1 MFFSALSAVSSF
13 PVLLFYSF
21 KYNEPFAMLIL
32 LTMFALGLL
41 HGLGPDH
48 LAAIAALVSK
58 DATGQNARRR
68 LAWLGVRFGLGHV
81 TTLLLLAGV
90 VGALG
95 RNIPDGWQ
103 RGLEQAGA
111 VVLIFLGGWLLAEV
125 FRRRVVAHTHPHTH
139 DHAPLEHAHWH
150 LHVGAK
156 EHAAHRHP
164 HLALVVGG
172 LMGFSGARAL
182 LLAVPVVLAES
193 AFDAAG
199 RIVAFGLGIVISM
212 ALAGWLAHAAF
223 SRLARTPAYARLLVS
238 ATGVLSAALGFY
250 WLARFAPS

>member
-1 MFFSALSAVSSF
+1 
-13 PVLLFYSF
+13 
-21 KYNEPFAMLIL
+21 MLIL

-48 LAAIAALVSK
+48 LAAIAALVSRN
-58 DATGQNARRR
+58 ATEQNARRR
-68 LAWLGVRFGLGHV
+68 IAWLGVRFGLGHV
-81 TTLLLLAGV
+81 TALLLLAGV
-90 VGALG
+90 VWALG

-125 FRRRVVAHTHPHTH
+125 FRRRVLAHTHA
-139 DHAPLEHAHWH
+139 HAHEHSHGALEHEHWH
-150 LHVGAK
+150 LHVGSK
-156 EHAAHRHP
+156 QHAAHRHP

-182 LLAVPVVLAES
+182 LLAVPVVLAQS

-199 RIVAFGLGIVISM
+199 RVLAFGLGIVVSM

-223 SRLARTPAYARLLVS
+223 ARLARTPAYARLLVS

-250 WLARFAPS
+250 WLARFSN

>member
-1 MFFSALSAVSSF
+1 
-13 PVLLFYSF
+13 
-21 KYNEPFAMLIL
+21 MLIL
-32 LTMFALGLL
+32 LTLFAAGLL

-48 LAAIAALVSK
+48 LAAIAALVGK
-58 DATGQNARRR
+58 DAHKRGARRR

-81 TTLLLLAGV
+81 TTLLLLAGIV
-90 VGALG
+90 WALG

-111 VVLIFLGGWLLAEV
+111 IVLIFLGGWLLAEV
-125 FRRRVVAHTHPHTH
+125 FCRRVVAHSHAHTH
-139 DHAPLEHAHWH
+139 EHSHSSLEHDHWH
-150 LHVGAK
+150 LHVGSK
-156 EHAAHRHP
+156 EHAGHRHP

-193 AFDAAG
+193 AAAAAG
-199 RIVAFGLGIVISM
+199 RILAFGLGIVISM
-212 ALAGWLAHAAF
+212 GLAGWLAHAAF
-223 SRLARTPAYARLLVS
+223 ARLARTPAYARLLVS

-250 WLARFAPS
+250 WLLHFSTG

>member
-1 MFFSALSAVSSF
+1 
-13 PVLLFYSF
+13 
-21 KYNEPFAMLIL
+21 MLIL
-32 LTMFALGLL
+32 LTLFAAGLL

-48 LAAIAALVSK
+48 LAALAALVGKSTQER
-58 DATGQNARRR
+58 DARRR

-90 VGALG
+90 VWALG

-125 FRRRVVAHTHPHTH
+125 FRRRVVAHSHAHTH
-139 DHAPLEHAHWH
+139 EHTHGALEHEHWH
-150 LHVGAK
+150 LHVGSKA
-156 EHAAHRHP
+156 HAAHRHP
-164 HLALVVGG
+164 HLATVVGG

-199 RIVAFGLGIVISM
+199 RILAFGLGIVVSM

-238 ATGVLSAALGFY
+238 TTGVLSAALGFY
-250 WLARFAPS
+250 WLIHFSG

>member
-1 MFFSALSAVSSF
+1 MF
-13 PVLLFYSF
+13 
-21 KYNEPFAMLIL
+21 IL
-32 LTMFALGLL
+32 LTMFAAGLL

-58 DATGQNARRR
+58 SAAERRR

-81 TTLLLLAGV
+81 TALLLLAGV
-90 VGALG
+90 VWVLG

-125 FRRRVVAHTHPHTH
+125 FRRRVLAHTHTHAHTH
-139 DHAPLEHAHWH
+139 DHSHSPLEHEHWH
-150 LHVGAK
+150 LHVGSK

-164 HLALVVGG
+164 HLAMVVGG

-182 LLAVPVVLAES
+182 LLAVPLVLAES
-193 AFDAAG
+193 AGVAAG
-199 RIVAFGLGIVISM
+199 RILAFGLGIVVSM

-223 SRLARTPAYARLLVS
+223 ARLARTPGYARLLVS
-238 ATGVLSAALGFY
+238 VTGVLSAALGFY
-250 WLARFAPS
+250 WLARFSVG

>member
-1 MFFSALSAVSSF
+1 
-13 PVLLFYSF
+13 
-21 KYNEPFAMLIL
+21 MLIL
-32 LTMFALGLL
+32 LTMFAAGLL

-58 DATGQNARRR
+58 GADERGARR

-81 TTLLLLAGV
+81 TTLLLLAV
-90 VGALG
+90 VVWALG
-95 RNIPDGWQ
+95 RSIPEGWQ
-103 RGLEQAGA
+103 RALEQAGA

-125 FRRRVVAHTHPHTH
+125 FRSRVVAHTHAHTH
-139 DHAPLEHAHWH
+139 DHSRGALEHEHWH
-150 LHVGAK
+150 LHVGSK

-164 HLALVVGG
+164 HLAMVVGG

-182 LLAVPVVLAES
+182 LLAVPIVLAES
-193 AFDAAG
+193 AGAAAG
-199 RIVAFGLGIVISM
+199 RILAFGLGIVVSM

-250 WLARFAPS
+250 WLARFSAG

>member
-1 MFFSALSAVSSF
+1 
-13 PVLLFYSF
+13 
-21 KYNEPFAMLIL
+21 MLIL
-32 LTMFALGLL
+32 LTLFTLGLL

-48 LAAIAALVSK
+48 LAALAALVSK
-58 DATGQNARRR
+58 DANEHAARRR

-90 VGALG
+90 VWALG

-125 FRRRVVAHTHPHTH
+125 FRRRVVAHS
-139 DHAPLEHAHWH
+139 HAHSHEHSHGPLEHDHWH
-150 LHVGAK
+150 LHVGSKA
-156 EHAAHRHP
+156 HAAHRHP
-164 HLALVVGG
+164 HLAMVVGG

-182 LLAVPVVLAES
+182 LLAVPVVLAQS

-199 RIVAFGLGIVISM
+199 RILAFGLGIMVSM

-238 ATGVLSAALGFY
+238 ATGLLSAALGFY
-250 WLARFAPS
+250 WLARFSG

>member
-1 MFFSALSAVSSF
+1 
-13 PVLLFYSF
+13 
-21 KYNEPFAMLIL
+21 MLIL
-32 LTMFALGLL
+32 LTMFAAGLL

-58 DATGQNARRR
+58 NATGHNARRR

-90 VGALG
+90 VWSLG

-125 FRRRVVAHTHPHTH
+125 FRRRVVAHSHAHTH
-139 DHAPLEHAHWH
+139 EHTHGALEHDHWH

-164 HLALVVGG
+164 HLAMVVGG

-182 LLAVPVVLAES
+182 LLAVPVVLAQS

-199 RIVAFGLGIVISM
+199 RILAFGLGIVVSM
-212 ALAGWLAHAAF
+212 ALAGWLAHALFA
-223 SRLARTPAYARLLVS
+223 RLARTPAYARLLVS

-250 WLARFAPS
+250 WLARFSAG